1 MSADLFEFEALLTPL
16 ADDAPCGADLEYD
29 PDFQALETAGAGV
42 PERQYGDKLFPAEP
56 PDWPTVYGHAL
67 TLAQRTRDIRV
78 AVWLTRAATR
88 LHGMAGL
95 HHGLRLVQ
103 GLVEQHWAK
112 VHPQLD
118 ADDGDDPT
126 MRLNAFTS
134 LYAREAA
141 LADFRTA
148 ALAPVRGS
156 PTLRDLE
163 LAMGRDEA
171 HEGEAAPTEAGLLEA
186 LDELKA
192 KHAQTAP
199 YLEGAA
205 AAAAAID
212 SAVSS
217 AVGQRAPDA
226 QALLKLLSSGPMALK
241 RLRGEVQDAAGDAGQ
256 ASEGGASAG
265 AAGTRTGAG
274 GGIRTRAD
282 AAREL
287 ERVCEWLERS
297 EPGHPAPLLI
307 RRAQRLL
314 NMSFLEI
321 IRDMAPGGLDQI
333 QTLMG
338 PSAES

>member
-1 MSADLFEFEALLTPL
+1 MPADLFAFEALLTPL
-16 ADDAPCGADLEYD
+16 AEEAPCGADLGYD

-56 PDWPTVYGHAL
+56 PDWLAVYEHAFA
-67 TLAQRTRDIRV
+67 LAQRTRDIRV
-78 AVWLTRAATR
+78 AVWLTRAAAR
-88 LHGMAGL
+88 LHGMAGVEQ
-95 HHGLRLVQ
+95 GLRLLQ
-103 GLVEQHWAK
+103 GLVEQHWAH

-126 MRLNAFTS
+126 MRLNALGS
-134 LYAREAA
+134 LYARDAA
-141 LADFRTA
+141 LADLRTA
-148 ALAPVRGS
+148 ALAPVRGG

-163 LAMGRDEA
+163 LAMGQDEA
-171 HEGEAAPTEAGLLEA
+171 HEGESAPTEAGFLQA
-186 LDELKA
+186 LGELA
-192 KHAQTAP
+192 EKHPQTAP
-199 YLEGAA
+199 QLEAA
-205 AAAAAID
+205 AAAAAALD
-212 SAVSS
+212 AAVTQ

-226 QALLKLLSSGPMALK
+226 QPLLKLLGSGPTALA
-241 RLRGEVQDAAGDAGQ
+241 RLRGEAKEATADTTEEGESGAPGSNAASGRG
-256 ASEGGASAG
+256 S
-265 AAGTRTGAG
+265 

-321 IRDMAPGGLDQI
+321 IRDMAPGGLDQV

>member
-1 MSADLFEFEALLTPL
+1 MSAALFEFDALLTPL
-16 ADDAPCGADLEYD
+16 AAEAPCGADLEYD
-29 PDFQALETAGAGV
+29 PAFQALETAGQGV

-56 PDWPTVYGHAL
+56 PDWTAVYEHAIA
-67 TLAQRTRDIRV
+67 LAQRTRDIRV
-78 AVWLTRAATR
+78 AVWLTRAAAR
-88 LHGMAGL
+88 LHGMAGV
-95 HHGLRLVQ
+95 HHGMRLLQ
-103 GLVEQHWAK
+103 GLVEQHWAH

-126 MRLNAFTS
+126 MRLNAFS
-134 LYAREAA
+134 ALVARDAA
-141 LADFRTA
+141 LADLRTA
-148 ALAPVRGS
+148 ALAPVRGG

-163 LAMGRDEA
+163 LALGRDEVHA
-171 HEGEAAPTEAGLLEA
+171 EESAPTEAGLLQA
-186 LDELKA
+186 LADL
-192 KHAQTAP
+192 QTAHP
-199 YLEGAA
+199 QVATHLEGAA
-205 AAAAAID
+205 AAATAMDAAVR
-212 SAVSS
+212 A
-217 AVGQRAPDA
+217 AVGQRAADA
-226 QALLKLLSSGPMALK
+226 QPLLKLLGSGPTALQ
-241 RLRGEVQDAAGDAGQ
+241 RLRGDATEEGADSGSAQ
-256 ASEGGASAG
+256 ALVGAG
-265 AAGTRTGAG
+265 AAGGAT